1 MKVGMRTK
9 IIYNTVSG
17 VCCMISVEEALEK
30 VLSYVEVLQPERKP
44 ILDCLGQVL
53 AEDVYSTID
62 IPPLDNSAMDGYA
75 LRAEDTR
82 GAGESSPRYLA
93 VAAEIAAGSMPTQKI
108 KPGMAIR
115 IMTGAPLPEG
125 ADAVVQ
131 FENTD
136 ELSRKSSRGDLSHI
150 GILCQAE
157 KGLNV
162 RCRGEDIARA
172 SLILK
177 RGRVLRPQEIGV
189 LASLGH
195 STALVIR
202 RPVVA
207 ILSTGDELI
216 SVDQPLASGQIYDS
230 NTYTIAAEV
239 SRYGGIPKILGIGR
253 DSVQS
258 LTEKIAEGLA
268 ADMLITSGGVSK
280 GDYDIVKDVLAEH
293 GEIGFWTVCMK
304 PGKPLAF
311 GIIKNV
317 AGRKKKKVPHLG
329 LPGNPVSSMITFEQF
344 ARPAILKM
352 LGKKTLVKPIV
363 RAIIE
368 DDIANTDG
376 RRLFARVMMTKRG
389 GRYHASLTGPQGSGI
404 LTSLT
409 KANGLAVI
417 PEGSKG
423 VRAGD
428 MVEVQML
435 DWGEEQGEVKTLP
448 IVSIVGKSQS
458 GKTALMQQLITEFK
472 RRGYKVAALKHSR
485 GGMEVDHPGKDS
497 WRFAQAGSDAV
508 CVSSPDKLAFIK
520 KLNHDLDI
528 EEILPILGSEFDLVL
543 VEGFRKSKIPKIEVH
558 RKELGD
564 DLLCSPEELSAI
576 VTDAPLD
583 THVAQLPWDDTLAI
597 ADFIECS
604 FVLNRW
610 SNTFRSRRGK
620 KVR

>member
-1 MKVGMRTK
+1 
-9 IIYNTVSG
+9 
-17 VCCMISVEEALEK
+17 MISVEGALEK
-30 VLSYVEVLQPERKP
+30 VLSYVEVLEPEWKP

-53 AEDVYSTID
+53 AEDIYSTID

-82 GAGESSPRYLA
+82 GASESSPRYL
-93 VAAEIAAGSMPTQKI
+93 VVVGEVAAGSLPAQEVR
-108 KPGMAIR
+108 PGTAIR
-115 IMTGAPLPEG
+115 IMTGAPLPKG
-125 ADAVVQ
+125 ADAVVR
-131 FENTD
+131 FEDTD
-136 ELSRKSSRGDLSHI
+136 EVNRKSSGGDLSQI
-150 GILCQAE
+150 GILCQAK

-162 RCRGEDIARA
+162 RGRGEDIAKGN
-172 SLILK
+172 LILK
-177 RGRVLRPQEIGV
+177 KGKVLRPQEIGV
-189 LASLGH
+189 LASLGR

-202 RPVVA
+202 RPIVA
-207 ILSTGDELI
+207 ILATGDELI
-216 SVDQPLASGQIYDS
+216 GVDQPLAPGKIHDS

-258 LTEKIAEGLA
+258 LTEKIDEGLD

-280 GDYDIVKDVLAEH
+280 GDYDIVKDVLAES
-293 GEIGFWTVCMK
+293 GEVGFWTVCMK

-311 GIIKNV
+311 GVMKKV
-317 AGRKKKKVPHLG
+317 EAGRKGSVPHLG

-352 LGKKTLVKPIV
+352 MGKKILAKPAV

-368 DDIANTDG
+368 DDVVNTDG
-376 RRLFARVMMTKRG
+376 RRLFARVIVTKRG
-389 GRYHASLTGPQGSGI
+389 GQYYASPTGPQGSGI
-404 LTSLT
+404 LTSMA

-417 PEGSKG
+417 PESSRG
-423 VRAGD
+423 VKAGD

-458 GKTALMQQLITEFK
+458 GKTVLIEQLIAEFK

-485 GGMEVDHPGKDS
+485 GGMEIDQPGKDS

-508 CVSSPDKLAFIK
+508 LFSSPGKLAFVK
-520 KLNHDLDI
+520 SLDHELDI
-528 EEILPILGSEFDLVL
+528 EEIMPLIGPEFDLVL
-543 VEGFRKSKIPKIEVH
+543 VEGFRESKTPKIEVH

-576 VTDAPLD
+576 VTDGSLD
-583 THVAQLPWDDTLAI
+583 TDIAQLPWGDAVAV
-597 ADFIECS
+597 ADFIEKN
-604 FVLNRW
+604 FVLKGQG
-610 SNTFRSRRGK
+610 SASLPPMKEKG
-620 KVR
+620 